1 VSEIKAA
8 AALRGVT
15 VEVHPGG
22 AMAGLTLSRAALDL
36 GADAL
41 ASTVLEAVASATALA
56 NQRTKHALREA
67 LVGVPPAA
75 VGLAQ
80 SAALTERVE
89 STVPDTWR
97 AS

>member
-1 VSEIKAA
+1 MSEIKGAVTR
-8 AALRGVT
+8 RGVS

-22 AMAGLTLSRAALDL
+22 AMTALTLTPAALEL
-36 GADAL
+36 GAAAL
-41 ASTVLEAVASATALA
+41 AAAVVDAVSEATALA

-67 LVGVPPAA
+67 LVGLDLPS
-75 VGLAQ
+75 LAH
-80 SAALTERVE
+80 STALTERVE